1 MIAATQHDSVTERK
15 LPLRM
20 RRDLSVHPLR
30 FAGRCYWGIKDPV
43 SLRYFQLRD
52 EEYAILRMLDGR
64 SSLDDIKEQFDEQF
78 APLRVDVHQ
87 LQSFL
92 GTLHRQGLIVADG
105 AGQGERLL
113 ERRREERR
121 RLLGASLSN
130 ILAIRFRGI
139 DPEPLLRW
147 LYPKCRWLFSVWAV
161 AASLLL
167 ALSAV
172 TLLAV
177 QFETMQAKL
186 PQFHA
191 FFNTQNAVWI
201 VVALAVTKILHEL
214 AHGLACRHFGG
225 ECHEIGVMLLVFT
238 PCLYCNVSDAWMLPN
253 KWHRV
258 AIGAAGIYVE
268 VILAAVCTF
277 LWWFSEPGLLNA
289 LCLNTMFICSI
300 STVLFNGNPLLRYDG
315 YYILS
320 DVLEVPNL
328 GQQST
333 SLVRRTLASW
343 LAGIDLGSERMF
355 PDRRRGLLVS
365 YAIAST
371 VYRWLIVG
379 VILWFCYQVSKPYG
393 LQSLVQMLAVVVVS
407 GMIAMPLMQA
417 TGFLR
422 DPRRSRDVNWIRVVF
437 WGVVFASLLAAACLI
452 PVPHRV
458 AAPVVL
464 QPQDARRVYV
474 SVPGTLIQSVR
485 AGDVVKQGDT
495 LAKLENLD
503 VQREVVELEGQ
514 RDRQRL
520 HLETLKRRQADS
532 KAAAQLPTA
541 EQALADLEQR
551 LQQRRADAERLTLT
565 APIDGV
571 LMPPRPQLPQPMV
584 GELDYWSGTPLDDE
598 NLGALLE
605 AGTLY
610 CLIGNPARLEAVLVI
625 DQADLE
631 FVRKGQRVRM
641 ALGQLPGDTLW
652 GTIDEISEIDLKIVP
667 RELTA
672 AKQLPTVTDPSG
684 IARPLSA
691 SYQARVVLDEHP
703 HALLLSAPGRAKIH
717 VAPQTLGKR
726 LYRYLSSTFRFEL

>member
-1 MIAATQHDSVTERK
+1 MIAANQQDSVTERK

-30 FAGRCYWGIKDPV
+30 FAGRWYWGIKDPV

-52 EEYAILRMLDGR
+52 EEYAILRMLDGGT
-64 SSLDDIKEQFDEQF
+64 SLDEIKEQFEEQF
-78 APLRVDVHQ
+78 APLRVEVQQ
-87 LQSFL
+87 LQAFL

-105 AGQGERLL
+105 TGQGARLL

-121 RLLGASLSN
+121 RQLGAALSN
-130 ILAIRFRGI
+130 VLAIRFRGI
-139 DPEPLLRW
+139 DPEPLLLW

-167 ALSAV
+167 ALAAL

-191 FFNTQNAVWI
+191 FFNAQNAVWI
-201 VVALAVTKILHEL
+201 VAALAVTKVLHEL
-214 AHGLACRHFGG
+214 GHGLACRHFGG
-225 ECHEIGVMLLVFT
+225 ECHELGVMLLVFT

-258 AIGAAGIYVE
+258 AIGAAGMYVE
-268 VILAAVCTF
+268 LILAAVCTL

-289 LCLNTMFICSI
+289 LCLNTMFICSV
-300 STVLFNGNPLLRYDG
+300 STLLFNGNPLLRYDG

-333 SLVRRTLASW
+333 ALIRRVLARW
-343 LAGIDLGSERMF
+343 LAGVDLGSERMF
-355 PDRRRGLLVS
+355 PDRRRGLLVL
-365 YAIAST
+365 YAVAST

-379 VILWFCYQVSKPYG
+379 VILWFCYQVLKPYG
-393 LQSLVQMLAVVVVS
+393 LQSLAQLLAVVVIG
-407 GMIAMPLMQA
+407 GMIVMPLVQA
-417 TGFLR
+417 VGFLR
-422 DPRRSRDVNWIRVVF
+422 DPRRNREVNWIRVAF
-437 WGVVFASLLAAACLI
+437 WSVIVASLIVAACLV
-452 PVPHRV
+452 PLPHRV
-458 AAPVVL
+458 AAPALL

-474 SVPGTLIQSVR
+474 SVPGTLVESRR
-485 AGDVVKQGDT
+485 AGDVVKQGET
-495 LAKLENLD
+495 LAKLENLN
-503 VQREVVELEGQ
+503 VQRELVELEGQ

-520 HLETLKRRQADS
+520 HLQNLKRRQADPQ
-532 KAAAQLPTA
+532 AAAQIPTA

-551 LQQRRADAERLTLT
+551 LQQRLADADRLTLT

-571 LMPPRPQLPQPMV
+571 VMPPRPQLKQPTI
-584 GELDYWSGTPLDDE
+584 GELPSWSGTPLDE
-598 NLGALLE
+598 ANLGASLE
-605 AGTLY
+605 TGTMY
-610 CLIGNPARLEAVLVI
+610 CLIGDPARLEAVLVI

-631 FVRKGQRVRM
+631 FVRQGQRVRVT
-641 ALGQLPGDTLW
+641 LGQLPGETLW
-652 GTIDEISEIDLKIVP
+652 GTIEEISENDLKVAP
-667 RELTA
+667 RELAA
-672 AKQLPTVTDPSG
+672 AKQLPTVTDPNG

-703 HALLLSAPGRAKIH
+703 HALLLSAPGSAKIH
-717 VAPQTLGKR
+717 VAPQALGKR